1 MRKKGFPEADLN
13 KDNQKEKQLRV
24 GTLRVVKRAA
34 AAGLFGLLTAA
45 GLLQTERAQLCAAEA
60 SEADTIAAG
69 VSIGSID
76 VGGMT
81 KTEAAEAV
89 EAYVDSLMNAEF
101 TLVGAGGSIT
111 VTAEDMGVAV
121 DTDTCVEEAAGA
133 ATSGNLIR
141 RFKEQ
146 KALDAGSYAVELPL
160 TVDKQQTAMLIYEA
174 SDELDIEAE
183 DNTLIRENG
192 SFIYV
197 EGQAGE
203 EVDIVASVYAIN
215 AYLADEWDGTA
226 GEINLVTTEVTPRG
240 SEEEFS
246 HITDV
251 IGSYSTSFA
260 SSSAARATNVTNG
273 CEKVNG
279 TILYPGEEFSVYE
292 AVSPFTEENG
302 YELAASYASG
312 TTVESFGGGICQVS
326 TTLYNAVIRA
336 ELEVTMRYS
345 HSMIV
350 SYVDPSE
357 DAAIAGTYKDLRFV
371 NNTDY
376 PIYIQGY
383 CSGGIIYFNIYGEET
398 RDSNRVVTFESEVT
412 DTTEPETEITL
423 DSSLKYG
430 SYYTEQ
436 TAHTGYVARLWKIVT
451 VNGVEESREVFN
463 NSTYQASPTIV
474 VFGTNGATEE
484 QLAELQAAADAG
496 DLATAKAIANAVT
509 DEPEEENEE
518 EASDGEEGEESADGE
533 ETDAEGDSDAGTAD
547 DSSDSGDSADAD
559 TDASDSGTA
568 ADTGTNDDSADAEGV
583 Q

>member
-1 MRKKGFPEADLN
+1 MSKKDFIKANLRKSDK
-13 KDNQKEKQLRV
+13 KELLVTAQGGR
-24 GTLRVVKRAA
+24 TVKRAA
-34 AAGLFGLLTAA
+34 GACLLGILAAGGLLLTDH
-45 GLLQTERAQLCAAEA
+45 AQIYAAEE
-60 SEADTIAAG
+60 SDTIAAG

-81 KTEAAEAV
+81 KAEAAEAV

-101 TLVGAGGSIT
+101 TLLGASGSIT
-111 VTAEDMGVAV
+111 VTAEDMGIAV
-121 DTDTCVEEAAGA
+121 DTDTCVEEALNTA
-133 ATSGNLIR
+133 ASGNLIR

-146 KALDAGSYAVELPL
+146 KALDEGSYTVELAL

-174 SDELDIEAE
+174 SEELNIEAE

-192 SFIYV
+192 SFTYV

-215 AYLADEWDGTA
+215 DYLADEWNGTDGT
-226 GEINLVTTEVTPRG
+226 IQLVTAEVTPRG

-398 RDSNRVVTFESEVT
+398 RDADRVVTFESEVT

-436 TAHTGYVARLWKIVT
+436 SAHTGYVARLWKIVT
-451 VNGVEESREVFN
+451 VSGTEESREIFN
-463 NSTYQASPTIV
+463 NSTYQASPMIV
-474 VFGTNGATEE
+474 VFGTSGATEE
-484 QLAELQAAADAG
+484 QVAELQAAADAG
-496 DLATAKAIANAVT
+496 DLSTAKAIANAVT
-509 DEPEEENEE
+509 DEPEEESEE
-518 EASDGEEGEESADGE
+518 EAQEGEEGEEDVDDDESE
-533 ETDAEGDSDAGTAD
+533 SEGDSDSNSSGNT
-547 DSSDSGDSADAD
+547 SEGSDSGDTTDDDSDSSTPAD
-559 TDASDSGTA
+559 TDASGDSSSDNG
-568 ADTGTNDDSADAEGV
+568 E
-583 Q
+583 